1 MNYYYYLPKNEPTM
15 GRIDGT
21 RPPTQNAPS
30 LPLILGESPHCG
42 LRVCGQRSVLTLPL
56 PEISR
61 NFWYFSVVSPGQ
73 QGGWRLEIGPKAS
86 AAAQWRTECAISP
99 GTPHIIRT
107 AVRHCLRTSRAAI
120 VSPSAQPFAALLPFS
135 LSSGENDIME
145 KQATHRGAGVSG
157 GDRGGGQPRRR
168 RRDAGLRLGPAGLN
182 VCRPLA
188 RMMFVAVQPCRL
200 ALDVAS
206 ACCSR

>member
-1 MNYYYYLPKNEPTM
+1 M
-15 GRIDGT
+15 
-21 RPPTQNAPS
+21 
-30 LPLILGESPHCG
+30 
-42 LRVCGQRSVLTLPL
+42 
-56 PEISR
+56 
-61 NFWYFSVVSPGQ
+61 
-73 QGGWRLEIGPKAS
+73 EIGPKAS

-206 ACCSR
+206 ACCSRVRASQHHRDSNDTLLRATYAHPHHPHVTGSVRGGVDSPPRPQGPIPERELVPLAVRLRANSEGRRAGWRALNGL